1 MNLKLRIR
9 SSLALAL
16 FACGTFGFAAC
27 GGVFDDEAK
36 DLKDT
41 VSATVQ
47 GLVTDNHGK
56 PVAGA
61 KVRLYSLLDNT
72 NFVTDTDVGSL
83 KAQIDKEAVLA
94 SDNDL
99 RSVVTGADGRFRIKE
114 LPNAFLAVATLATCS
129 AGYAGFDE
137 DTGVLSVDT
146 LIKPKLSSGLSFE
159 IPTFVLA
166 CAEPPSEVEPEGNTP
181 DCPPFEP
188 EPPPPPP
195 PCTADSCAGAF
206 GHCEET
212 ACIIT
217 CTQESCEASGGNC
230 SEGKCV
236 VPPKCD
242 ATACQQ
248 AGGNCSEDQC
258 IVPPKCDATACQQAG
273 GSCMADECVTPSCNA
288 SECAAARGSCSA
300 DGNSCVIPPCFAT
313 EAECTAA
320 RGSCSA
326 DGNSCVIPPCF
337 ATEAECAAAG
347 GKCSQNG
354 ASCDLPAC
362 KSDADCE
369 KGGLGSWCENAGDIA
384 LAKCQAPDPG
394 EIPPLPPMEMQGWSE
409 LRITDAAGK
418 LLADA
423 SSADARIAGKDIPE
437 DGIVRVHA
445 KFGGS
450 AETAYVHL
458 QSGSKR
464 CAKLRPRT
472 DFFEADIED
481 GALVSE
487 DGDYVELMLH
497 GGCQKLQLS
506 TSNVL
511 GQGERSFVVD
521 IGDSC
526 APPRDVFVAI
536 LTYDGGRRQRADLD
550 LNVWDQSGELVHVG
564 RRRARWGWLRRH
576 GRGGPEVFIGQAASD
591 GPFTIK
597 VTFFSGRPRDVHG
610 KVRILRFANGT
621 LRDETFR
628 FTVRKPKDVAEIG
641 VFSVE

>member
-1 MNLKLRIR
+1 MKWTIQTRNSI
-9 SSLALAL
+9 ALTVSAIGIVVL
-16 FACGTFGFAAC
+16 
-27 GGVFDDEAK
+27 GGCSFLDKEA
-36 DLKDT
+36 DNAKDT
-41 VSATVQ
+41 VNETVSAMVKGQ
-47 GLVTDNHGK
+47 VTDNRGK

-61 KVRLYSLLDNT
+61 RVRLYSLLDNT
-72 NFVTDTDVGSL
+72 DFVTDTDVGSL
-83 KAQIDKEAVLA
+83 KALINKEAVLA
-94 SDNDL
+94 SDNAV
-99 RSVVTGADGRFRIKE
+99 RSVVTEADGRFSFKT
-114 LPNAFLAVATLATCS
+114 LPSAFLAVATQETCS

-137 DTGVLSVDT
+137 NTGVLSVDT
-146 LIKPKLSSGLSFE
+146 LIKPKLDNGLGFT

-166 CAEPPSEVEPEGNTP
+166 CAEPPPVLEMEGNTP
-181 DCPPFEP
+181 ECPPFEP

-195 PCTADSCAGAF
+195 PCTADACPGAF

-217 CTQESCEASGGNC
+217 CTTESCEASGGSCTNG
-230 SEGKCV
+230 ECV

-242 ATACQQ
+242 ATAC
-248 AGGNCSEDQC
+248 
-258 IVPPKCDATACQQAG
+258 TQAG
-273 GSCMADECVTPSCNA
+273 GSCQGAECVTPTCNA
-288 SECAAARGSCSA
+288 SECQAARGSCSG
-300 DGNSCVIPPCFAT
+300 DGKRCEIPACFAA
-313 EAECTAA
+313 EAACQ
-320 RGSCSA
+320 
-326 DGNSCVIPPCF
+326 
-337 ATEAECAAAG
+337 AAG
-347 GKCSQNG
+347 GKCAQDG
-354 ASCDLPAC
+354 ARCNLPAC
-362 KSDADCE
+362 KTDADCE
-369 KGGLGSWCENAGDIA
+369 AGQKGSWCENPGDVP
-384 LAKCQAPDPG
+384 LAKCQPPDPG
-394 EIPPLPPMEMQGWSE
+394 EIPPLPPAEMKGWSE
-409 LRITDAAGK
+409 LRITDAEGK

-423 SSADARIAGKDIPE
+423 SKADARIAGKDIPE
-437 DGIVRVHA
+437 DGIVRVYA
-445 KFGGS
+445 KYGGS
-450 AETAYVHL
+450 AETVYLQL

-472 DFFEADIED
+472 DFFEAEIEG

-506 TSNVL
+506 TSSVL
-511 GQGERSFVVD
+511 GQGERSFVID

-536 LTYDGGRRQRADLD
+536 LTYDGGRRKRADLD
-550 LNVWDQSGELVHVG
+550 LNVWDKSGELVHVG
-564 RRRARWGWLRRH
+564 HRRARWGWLRRH

-597 VTFFSGRPRDVHG
+597 VTFFSGRPRDVNG